1 MLVGVL
7 IDHGFK
13 SAFWTY
19 KGNNSPQ
26 LKNNFIAKWTGGKR
40 HSSPMASDEL
50 SYSVISPFVPDIS
63 QTELSVQQQPD
74 VLSL

>member
-1 MLVGVL
+1 M
-7 IDHGFK
+7 
-13 SAFWTY
+13 
-19 KGNNSPQ
+19 Q
-26 LKNNFIAKWTGGKR
+26 WTGGKR